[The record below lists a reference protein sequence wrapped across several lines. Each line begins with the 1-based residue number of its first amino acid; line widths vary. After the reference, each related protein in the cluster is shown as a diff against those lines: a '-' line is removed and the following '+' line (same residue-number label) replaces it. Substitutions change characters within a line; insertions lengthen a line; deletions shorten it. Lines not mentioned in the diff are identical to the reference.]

1 MEVKT
6 ILHIAT
12 DNCRRIRRRCVVFQ
26 PGKHTVLAGNLTDTK
41 SGKIIGRIL
50 RVTSE

>member
-1 MEVKT
+1 METKT

-12 DNCRRIRRRCVVFQ
+12 ENCRRMRRRYVVFN
-26 PGKHTVLAGNLTDTK
+26 PGKHSVLAGNLVK

>member
-1 MEVKT
+1 MKT

-12 DNCRRIRRRCVVFQ
+12 DNCRRMRRKHVVFQ
-26 PGKHTVLAGNLTDTK
+26 PGKHSVLAGNLTDKK